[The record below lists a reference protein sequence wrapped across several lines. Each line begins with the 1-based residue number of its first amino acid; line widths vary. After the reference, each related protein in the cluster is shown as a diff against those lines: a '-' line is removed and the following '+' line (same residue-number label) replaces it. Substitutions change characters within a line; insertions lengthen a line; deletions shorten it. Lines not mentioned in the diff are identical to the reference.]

1 MKGIPSSK
9 LAKIPSYFNNVD
21 PFSYFFNKI
30 TRCHRETVKKSIKIK
45 YTVITNSYIEM
56 KPIFILINF
65 DTQVSLYEI
74 QLPFIRDDI
83 SFSVFTKY

>member
-21 PFSYFFNKI
+21 PFSYFLTKLPVAI
-30 TRCHRETVKKSIKIK
+30 GKQLKKSIKIK

>member
-1 MKGIPSSK
+1 
-9 LAKIPSYFNNVD
+9 
-21 PFSYFFNKI
+21 
-30 TRCHRETVKKSIKIK
+30 
-45 YTVITNSYIEM
+45 M

-74 QLPFIRDDI
+74 QLLFIKDDI